1 MIGSFSLN
9 EVLTLVIAAVGA
21 VAAVTAV
28 FAALY
33 VSYQA
38 AVPKV
43 VVHIEGDVDNSAYYL
58 VISNFSNGVTRNVR
72 LENFDYSVVAETY
85 RDLVSDSFLDHGIPM
100 LVPSASRRT
109 IIAAGGC
116 MDDLKNQACNVT
128 VAYEKGR
135 WIRRKKRRTVREEYL
150 LDCSAFAG
158 SLFSSSDMHLIRREL
173 EKMNKQ
179 LDTIMRRLGE

>member
-1 MIGSFSLN
+1 MIGAFSLN

-21 VAAVTAV
+21 VAAV

-58 VISNFSNGVTRNVR
+58 VISNFGNGVTRNVR

-85 RDLVSDSFLDHGIPM
+85 CDLVSDSFLVHGIPM

-109 IIAAGGC
+109 IIAA
-116 MDDLKNQACNVT
+116 
-128 VAYEKGR
+128 
-135 WIRRKKRRTVREEYL
+135 
-150 LDCSAFAG
+150 
-158 SLFSSSDMHLIRREL
+158 
-173 EKMNKQ
+173 
-179 LDTIMRRLGE
+179 

>member
-1 MIGSFSLN
+1 
-9 EVLTLVIAAVGA
+9 
-21 VAAVTAV
+21 
-28 FAALY
+28 
-33 VSYQA
+33 
-38 AVPKV
+38 
-43 VVHIEGDVDNSAYYL
+43 
-58 VISNFSNGVTRNVR
+58 
-72 LENFDYSVVAETY
+72 
-85 RDLVSDSFLDHGIPM
+85 
-100 LVPSASRRT
+100 
-109 IIAAGGC
+109 

-150 LDCSAFAG
+150 LDYSAFAG